1 MSNTRCCFK
10 QSKND
15 RYLHQIH
22 ISSIFKTFNFIIKI
36 KEDNEAHILPSVR
49 EIIRQVE
56 AMTQSN
62 AATSTT
68 DIFTLG
74 LNNGTTGNHSI
85 QKENNQQSQLS
96 KQRKVNSTNDNQFAR
111 TGILRQCGSSQR
123 TPSAP
128 QLRTAN
134 YGNSQK
140 YTPIQAKFNAAVAS
154 NSQNTTA
161 PPVPPHGI
169 ARNKVSRMILTLLNS
184 KLLYIF
190 CYLLK
195 LVQLCD
201 NSCLVYLEIYN
212 CIVQL

>member
-15 RYLHQIH
+15 RYLHRIH

-85 QKENNQQSQLS
+85 QKDNNQQSQLS

-169 ARNKVSRMILTLLNS
+169 ARNKVS
-184 KLLYIF
+184 
-190 CYLLK
+190 
-195 LVQLCD
+195 
-201 NSCLVYLEIYN
+201 
-212 CIVQL
+212 